1 MTQCPTHI
9 TNHPES
15 LMDYFLIALKVL
27 MVTTREQ
34 SVFICLLVNKMNF
47 FFFFLLLEVY
57 HEFEHCYFKFYQV
70 GEVNLIVICFA
81 CSFCLYEYHEYGIKL
96 VQP

>member
-1 MTQCPTHI
+1 
-9 TNHPES
+9 
-15 LMDYFLIALKVL
+15 MDYFLIALKVL

-47 FFFFLLLEVY
+47 FFFFFFKALEVY

-70 GEVNLIVICFA
+70 REVNLIVFCFA
-81 CSFCLYEYHEYGIKL
+81 CSFCLYEYLEYRIKL

>member
-1 MTQCPTHI
+1 
-9 TNHPES
+9 
-15 LMDYFLIALKVL
+15 MDYFLIALKVL

-47 FFFFLLLEVY
+47 FFFVFKALEVY

-70 GEVNLIVICFA
+70 GEVNLIVVCFA
-81 CSFCLYEYHEYGIKL
+81 CSFCLYEYLEYRIKL

>member
-1 MTQCPTHI
+1 MTQRPTHI

-15 LMDYFLIALKVL
+15 LMNYFLIALKVL

-47 FFFFLLLEVY
+47 SSFFSIGGV
-57 HEFEHCYFKFYQV
+57 
-70 GEVNLIVICFA
+70 
-81 CSFCLYEYHEYGIKL
+81 
-96 VQP
+96 P